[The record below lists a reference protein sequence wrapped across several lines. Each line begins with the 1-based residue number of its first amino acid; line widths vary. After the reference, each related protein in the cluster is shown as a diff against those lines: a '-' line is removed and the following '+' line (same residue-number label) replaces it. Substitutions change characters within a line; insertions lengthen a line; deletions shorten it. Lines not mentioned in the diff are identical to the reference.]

1 MTAHAGGGW
10 WLPLSL
16 TLGYLSKRASKASI
30 PRGSLAGKMDRAA
43 DPQRH
48 MVGWLLE
55 KKKTRLEDWDKEICR
70 EEVDLGLPGR

>member
-1 MTAHAGGGW
+1 MLEVAGGC
-10 WLPLSL
+10 PSASL
-16 TLGYLSKRASKASI
+16 WAVSRREHQMMASI
-30 PRGSLAGKMDRAA
+30 PQESLAGRMDRAA
-43 DPQRH
+43 DPHRH